1 MALRTI
7 SQFKSKLVGGGAR
20 PNLFEVELNFPTAS
34 GQALTFMSNA
44 TTPAAENLEF
54 SNENDV
60 KDRVP
65 FMVKAANLPAS
76 NITPVEVPFRGRVLK
91 VAGERTYDSWTVTVL
106 NDADFK
112 IRTIMEQWM
121 NGISRLTN
129 GSGEVDPNM
138 YTADATVTQL
148 DRNGF
153 GLRGYKFVG
162 LFPTNIS
169 EIALSMDTTDT
180 LEEFT
185 VEFQVLYWNALSL
198 EETSENDDGEST
210 NTEVLPAIE

>member
-7 SQFKSKLVGGGAR
+7 SQFKSNLTGGGVR
-20 PNLFEVELNFPTAS
+20 PNLFEVELNFPNGS
-34 GQALTFMSNA
+34 GQSLQFMSNA
-44 TTPAAENLEF
+44 ATPASETATLTT
-54 SNENDV
+54 SGVAD
-60 KDRVP
+60 KVP

-91 VAGERTYDSWTVTVL
+91 VAGERTFDSWTVTVL

-129 GSGEVDPNM
+129 GSGEVNPSD
-138 YTADATVTQL
+138 YTADSYVTQL
-148 DRNGF
+148 DRNGNP
-153 GLRGYKFVG
+153 LRKYKFTG
-162 LFPTNIS
+162 LFPTNVS

-180 LEEFT
+180 IEEFT
-185 VEFQVLYWNALSL
+185 VEFQVLYWEAEANGDAYP
-198 EETSENDDGEST
+198 G
-210 NTEVLPAIE
+210 IE

>member
-20 PNLFEVELNFPTAS
+20 PNLFEVELNFPTGS

-44 TTPAAENLEF
+44 STPAAESAEF
-54 SNENDV
+54 SNESDV

-106 NDADFK
+106 NDADFR

>member
-20 PNLFEVELNFPTAS
+20 PNLFEVELNFPTGS

-44 TTPAAENLEF
+44 STPAAESAQL
-54 SNENDV
+54 SNESDV

-106 NDADFK
+106 NDADFR

>member
-20 PNLFEVELNFPTAS
+20 PNLFEVELNFPTGS

-44 TTPAAENLEF
+44 STPAAETAEF

-106 NDADFK
+106 NDADFR